1 MTEGYCDIV
10 VLRPLKAVGVAFRC
24 FMTEWAVSTS
34 GVTEQSAC
42 YAPARSR
49 LGQCGSVEHTMRKHL
64 TFLCLN
70 ELYLELKLILELES
84 VIR

>member
-1 MTEGYCDIV
+1 MFQLST
-10 VLRPLKAVGVAFRC
+10 
-24 FMTEWAVSTS
+24 WAVSTS

-49 LGQCGSVEHTMRKHL
+49 LGQCGSVKHTMRKHL